1 MTTRPAPA
9 RTIALRLAAATA
21 AVAGSL
27 VLSGCSMLSPVQTNS
42 NVQTADGV
50 PVDLGSI
57 QIRDLLI
64 IATDKGGPGVLV
76 GQVVNQGTAAT
87 KVDFASAGATSTS
100 DVVSTDVPAYDS
112 VTLSTSSTQLTL
124 PSVSTAPG
132 GLMSLQV
139 HTADHGVNTVQ
150 VPVLAPD
157 GVYAGESPTASP
169 SPSASPG

>member
-1 MTTRPAPA
+1 
-9 RTIALRLAAATA
+9 
-21 AVAGSL
+21 
-27 VLSGCSMLSPVQTNS
+27 MLSPVQTNS

-64 IATDKGGPGVLV
+64 IAADQGGPGVLV
-76 GQVVNQGTAAT
+76 GQVVNQGTATT

-100 DVVSTDVPAYDS
+100 DVVSTDVPANDS

-150 VPVLAPD
+150 VPVLPPE
-157 GVYAGESPTASP
+157 GLYGGESPTASP
-169 SPSASPG
+169 SP